1 MIKHNIIVVED
12 EYVIAMEIQDRLE
25 KLGYNVPAIITSGE
39 KAVEKIPV
47 IKPDLVLMDIKLKGE
62 MDGIEAAEQIHTR
75 LDIPIIYLTAYSD
88 KKTLERAKITEP
100 FGYIL
105 KPLEERELHT
115 TIEIALY
122 KHKMEKIL
130 KKNKEWFSTTLQ
142 SIGDAV
148 ITTDKKGKITFI
160 NSVAEILTGWK
171 QEEALGK
178 NSNKIF
184 NIINEKTD
192 TKPSDI
198 IQKVLKK
205 GIVVGL
211 ANNSLLI
218 SRQGEKIPIDDSAA
232 PIKDDRGD
240 IYGVVLVFRDIT
252 ERKKLEE
259 QLLHSHKMEAIGTL
273 TGGIAH
279 DFNNILTAIQVSTE
293 MTLIEISDSTLKD
306 KELYNTLVDI
316 NRHVKYGADLTRQL
330 LLFSSKHPMQPI
342 HTDLNTL
349 IKSILKMLRRL
360 ISEDIIIKTIL
371 DPKLLT
377 ITADQITIKQ
387 VILNLALNAQDAM
400 PEGGKL
406 IIKTENYV
414 LDENENKKTFEAKP
428 GKYVSISVIDS
439 GIGIDQDTIHH
450 IFDPFFTTKE
460 IGNGSGMGLSVVHG
474 IVKQHYGWLTVNSK
488 PDKGTTF
495 KIYLPAHSEKIQEP
509 SKKQIIKKISKGKEE
524 RILVVEDDEIIL
536 KYVTKTLIKNGYKI
550 LSAKNSIQA
559 LKIFKKVYG
568 DIDLLFSDVILPG
581 GSGVKLV
588 EKLLKLKPNLPVLLS
603 SGYSDP
609 KSQLT
614 CIQKKGYRYI
624 EKPYKISDLLK
635 TIREVMHP

>member
-1 MIKHNIIVVED
+1 
-12 EYVIAMEIQDRLE
+12 
-25 KLGYNVPAIITSGE
+25 
-39 KAVEKIPV
+39 
-47 IKPDLVLMDIKLKGE
+47 
-62 MDGIEAAEQIHTR
+62 
-75 LDIPIIYLTAYSD
+75 
-88 KKTLERAKITEP
+88 
-100 FGYIL
+100 
-105 KPLEERELHT
+105 
-115 TIEIALY
+115 
-122 KHKMEKIL
+122 
-130 KKNKEWFSTTLQ
+130 
-142 SIGDAV
+142 
-148 ITTDKKGKITFI
+148 
-160 NSVAEILTGWK
+160 
-171 QEEALGK
+171 
-178 NSNKIF
+178 
-184 NIINEKTD
+184 
-192 TKPSDI
+192 
-198 IQKVLKK
+198 
-205 GIVVGL
+205 
-211 ANNSLLI
+211 
-218 SRQGEKIPIDDSAA
+218 
-232 PIKDDRGD
+232 
-240 IYGVVLVFRDIT
+240 
-252 ERKKLEE
+252 
-259 QLLHSHKMEAIGTL
+259 
-273 TGGIAH
+273 
-279 DFNNILTAIQVSTE
+279 
-293 MTLIEISDSTLKD
+293 
-306 KELYNTLVDI
+306 
-316 NRHVKYGADLTRQL
+316 
-330 LLFSSKHPMQPI
+330 
-342 HTDLNTL
+342 
-349 IKSILKMLRRL
+349 MLRRL